1 MTCNGVVCE
10 QILYSLQRRTTRI
23 YLGIET
29 SISEHYYVP
38 VPCEATLTTTTIRAS
53 EVSHEFDQPVRPQ
66 PDRTTSQMPLP
77 EYSCNHDACSAVPPP
92 STIGTIISLTPF
104 ILTFAVVSAAVAK
117 KLFPRLSRTSHA
129 RDGEDHYLPAGAPP
143 TLQHVHAEHGTKSMR
158 RRLAATTF
166 ATTIG
171 LATVLGELILA
182 EISDVVSAHARDSAL
197 RVVVPTL
204 LFILVG
210 AIPFLE
216 IQSVLAGSGLCSF
229 QRTSKGRLPRW
240 AWTLQAVGFGLWL
253 FVFWSI
259 GKAVPPGN
267 GNDDIFLYSRAAGG
281 TGASFDAT
289 AMTIGM
295 RWRQGMGTSWTVDH
309 IARECLERVGIIGIS
324 LMALLSGFASVS
336 SPYSM
341 IADATSRRRRPIT
354 DADIARRQAGLEAT
368 GELLLEKRSRLR
380 ALQRKLAA
388 TTEPNPNTGSSGVM
402 GKIVGSLKG
411 IGGSIG
417 GGGGGDAAE
426 VKALQQEI
434 SGLETMD
441 ASLAS
446 ALSALRGKQAAQA
459 RAGTA
464 LGRLLAVPAYVFSI
478 YCVYRIAATSL
489 TSFRRL
495 YYPASAGFSSSDP
508 INRFL
513 GLLAKHW
520 DPKLDQTAWA
530 RQISFLLSGVI
541 LLASG
546 NAVVQTFYIFTKWAP
561 GLLYQ
566 AQANLALLVGQISAT
581 YVISAGL
588 LLRSNLPKDM
598 GSAVGHAL
606 ESALEPTFVDR
617 WFEAWFLLS
626 SLATAVGIWV
636 GRRIHGG
643 AGGLGG
649 DWDEWDEFGGEEMGQ
664 KRS

>member
-1 MTCNGVVCE
+1 
-10 QILYSLQRRTTRI
+10 
-23 YLGIET
+23 
-29 SISEHYYVP
+29 
-38 VPCEATLTTTTIRAS
+38 
-53 EVSHEFDQPVRPQ
+53 
-66 PDRTTSQMPLP
+66 MPHP
-77 EYSCNHDACSAVPPP
+77 KYSCDDDACSAVPPT
-92 STIGTIISLTPF
+92 STVGTLFSLSPF
-104 ILTFAVVSAAVAK
+104 ILTFAIVSATVAK
-117 KLFPRLSRTSHA
+117 KLFPRLSRLSQA
-129 RDGEDHYLPAGAPP
+129 RDGEDHYLPASAPP
-143 TLQHVHAEHGTKSMR
+143 TLQQVHAEHGSKSMR
-158 RRLAATTF
+158 RRLAAATF
-166 ATTIG
+166 ASTIG

-182 EISDVVSAHARDSAL
+182 EISDVVDARARDAAL

-204 LFILVG
+204 LLLLVG
-210 AIPFLE
+210 VIPFLE

-229 QRTSKGRLPRW
+229 QRTAKGRLPRW
-240 AWTLQAVGFGLWL
+240 AWTLQSVGFGLWL

-259 GKAVPPGN
+259 GKAVPAG
-267 GNDDIFLYSRAAGG
+267 GVAGDESFIYSRAAKAKG
-281 TGASFDAT
+281 SFDAT
-289 AMTIGM
+289 GMSIGM
-295 RWRQGMGTSWTVDH
+295 RFKESMSTAWTVDTL
-309 IARECLERVGIIGIS
+309 ARECLERIGIIGIS

-341 IADATSRRRRPIT
+341 LADGSSRRRKPIT
-354 DADIARRQAGLEAT
+354 DADIARKQAGLEAT
-368 GELLLEKRSRLR
+368 GELLMTKRHRLR
-380 ALQRKLAA
+380 SLQRKLAA
-388 TTEPNPNTGSSGVM
+388 TTESNATAGSSGVM

-411 IGGSIG
+411 IGS
-417 GGGGGDAAE
+417 GGGGDVAE
-426 VKALQQEI
+426 IKALQQEI

-441 ASLAS
+441 ANLSS
-446 ALSALRGKQAAQA
+446 GLSALRSKQAAQA

-464 LGRLLAVPAYVFSI
+464 LGRLLVVPAYIFSI
-478 YCVYRIAATSL
+478 YCVYRILATSL

-495 YYPASAGFSSSDP
+495 YYPASASFSSSDP

-520 DPKLDQTAWA
+520 DPKLDQIAWA

-546 NAVVQTFYIFTKWAP
+546 NAVVQTFHIFAKWAP
-561 GLLYQ
+561 ALLYQ
-566 AQANLALLVGQISAT
+566 AQANLALLIGQITAT

-617 WFEAWFLLS
+617 WFEAWFLFS

-643 AGGLGG
+643 GGGLGAG
-649 DWDEWDEFGGEEMGQ
+649 DWDEWDEFGGEEMWQ

>member
-1 MTCNGVVCE
+1 
-10 QILYSLQRRTTRI
+10 
-23 YLGIET
+23 
-29 SISEHYYVP
+29 
-38 VPCEATLTTTTIRAS
+38 
-53 EVSHEFDQPVRPQ
+53 
-66 PDRTTSQMPLP
+66 MPHP
-77 EYSCNHDACSAVPPP
+77 TYSCDDDACSAVPPT
-92 STIGTIISLTPF
+92 STVGTLFSLSPF
-104 ILTFAVVSAAVAK
+104 ILTFTIVSATVAK
-117 KLFPRLSRTSHA
+117 KLFPRLSRLSQA
-129 RDGEDHYLPAGAPP
+129 RDGEDHYLPASAPP
-143 TLQHVHAEHGTKSMR
+143 TLQQVHAEHGSKSMR
-158 RRLAATTF
+158 RRLAAATF

-182 EISDVVSAHARDSAL
+182 EISDVVDARARDAAL

-204 LFILVG
+204 LLLLVG
-210 AIPFLE
+210 VIPFLE

-229 QRTSKGRLPRW
+229 QRTAKGRLPRW
-240 AWTLQAVGFGLWL
+240 AWTLQSVGFGLWL

-259 GKAVPPGN
+259 GKAVPAG
-267 GNDDIFLYSRAAGG
+267 GGAGDESFIYSRAAKAKG
-281 TGASFDAT
+281 SFDAT
-289 AMTIGM
+289 GMSIGM
-295 RWRQGMGTSWTVDH
+295 RFKESMSTAWTLDTL
-309 IARECLERVGIIGIS
+309 ARECLERIGIIGIS

-341 IADATSRRRRPIT
+341 LADSSSRRRKPIT
-354 DADIARRQAGLEAT
+354 DADIARKQAGLEAT
-368 GELLLEKRSRLR
+368 GELLMTKRHRLR
-380 ALQRKLAA
+380 SLQRKLAA
-388 TTEPNPNTGSSGVM
+388 TTESNANAGPSGVM

-411 IGGSIG
+411 IGS
-417 GGGGGDAAE
+417 GGGGDVAE
-426 VKALQQEI
+426 IKALQQEI

-441 ASLAS
+441 ANLSS
-446 ALSALRGKQAAQA
+446 GLSALRSKQAAQA

-464 LGRLLAVPAYVFSI
+464 LGRLLAVPAYIFSI
-478 YCVYRIAATSL
+478 YCVYRILATSL

-495 YYPASAGFSSSDP
+495 YYPASASFSSSDP

-520 DPKLDQTAWA
+520 DPKLDQIAWA

-546 NAVVQTFYIFTKWAP
+546 NAVVQTFHIFAKWAP
-561 GLLYQ
+561 ALLYQ
-566 AQANLALLVGQISAT
+566 AQANLALLIGQITAT

-588 LLRSNLPKDM
+588 LLRSNLPKDV

-617 WFEAWFLLS
+617 WFEAWFLFS

-643 AGGLGG
+643 GGGLGGG
-649 DWDEWDEFGGEEMGQ
+649 DWDEWDEFGGEEMWQ